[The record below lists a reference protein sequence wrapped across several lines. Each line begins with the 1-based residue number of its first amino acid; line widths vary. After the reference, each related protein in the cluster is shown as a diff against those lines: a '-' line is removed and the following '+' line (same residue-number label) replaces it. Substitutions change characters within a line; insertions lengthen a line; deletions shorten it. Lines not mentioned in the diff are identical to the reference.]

1 MQNVSLDR
9 LRQVANLA
17 RSVASA
23 LDVPPGCRFRDRCS
37 QAMEQCLRRPPLWVA
52 ADGRMSR
59 CFLPMEDGHIAV
71 AEGAGETP
79 SESAGEDAA

>member
-1 MQNVSLDR
+1 
-9 LRQVANLA
+9 
-17 RSVASA
+17 
-23 LDVPPGCRFRDRCS
+23 
-37 QAMEQCLRRPPLWVA
+37 MEQCLRRPPLWVA